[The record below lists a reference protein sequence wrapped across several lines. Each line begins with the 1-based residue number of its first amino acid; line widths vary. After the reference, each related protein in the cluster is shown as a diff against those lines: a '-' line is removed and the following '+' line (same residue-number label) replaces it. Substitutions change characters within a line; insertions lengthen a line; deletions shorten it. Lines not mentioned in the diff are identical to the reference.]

1 MCRWEMI
8 DRDNDY
14 KATTEYKGKAVE
26 VKLPRPKFE
35 IPPDDRLFRH
45 GKLACLKKGLKF
57 EDCRVNRDLRVVLDP
72 NENIIGSQSKET
84 WVAKEGPR
92 TCRSHDRPTKPQDQ

>member
-1 MCRWEMI
+1 MLDFHDKDVLHMCRWEMI

-14 KATTEYKGKAVE
+14 KATTEYKGEAVE

-35 IPPDDRLFRH
+35 IARDDRLFRH

-57 EDCRVNRDLRVVLDP
+57 EDCRVNHDLRVVLDP
-72 NENIIGSQSKET
+72 NGNIIASQRKET
-84 WVAKEGPR
+84 WVAKEGPP
-92 TCRSHDRPTKPQDQ
+92 DM